1 MRTRSARL
9 GWSTLLLAA
18 LACDGSSPTTLEP
31 ADGMEAGR
39 GGIPKPLGRIAV
51 VLDAQPNDGRDF
63 GFTLTGQKR
72 AAALDD
78 DADPTLFNTRVWPSL
93 AAGSYTLA
101 FPTPLPLGYRLIG
114 ISCASIGS
122 STSGSPT
129 SFSPNVAAAN
139 AVISL
144 GEGGDVRCTFVV
156 SVNTTPLTVTIN
168 QAGFQDDP
176 TQNPEVYF
184 EVVFSHT
191 PVDFNVNDVAV
202 SGLGSVW
209 SVWPLDN
216 EATRF
221 QVQVGVDGD
230 GYVSASIPAAAVIDG
245 WGKPNEASTS
255 TDNGVEV
262 YQGDM
267 TECVDD
273 NPDDGEFCT
282 SS

>member
-39 GGIPKPLGRIAV
+39 GGIPKPLGRITV
-51 VLDAQPNDGRDF
+51 ILDAQPNDGRDF

-78 DADPTLFNTRVWPSL
+78 DADPTLSNTRAWPSL
-93 AAGSYTLA
+93 PSGSYTLA
-101 FPTPLPLGYRLIG
+101 FPTPLPAGYRLLPYRCQHAG
-114 ISCASIGS
+114 GF
-122 STSGSPT
+122 TVT
-129 SFSPNVAAAN
+129 PNIVTAT
-139 AVISL
+139 AVIAL
-144 GEGGDVRCTFVV
+144 PEGGDVRCTFVV

-202 SGLGSVW
+202 SGPGSVW

-221 QVQVGVDGD
+221 QVQVGVGAD
-230 GYVSASIPAAAVIDG
+230 GYISASIPAGAVIDG

-255 TDNGVEV
+255 TDNQVEV
-262 YQGDM
+262 YLGDN

-273 NPDDGEFCT
+273 NPDDGAFCT
-282 SS
+282 S